1 MKTQHKG
8 KKCQVHTN
16 GRLRQQTVDSQV
28 SGLCPPSRIG
38 KTTRSFRKWTCS
50 SHQAKGRSRKIRQ
63 MIVTL
68 SQGHNCLGATHH
80 PFTRR
85 RQKVHFPIRRVL
97 SPKSTNRVI
106 LRNCVI
112 CATAQLQNEVT
123 SILYRGYRFSTGRV
137 LQETL
142 KCSFTFR
149 V

>member
-16 GRLRQQTVDSQV
+16 GRLRQQTARFLDFVLRLV
-28 SGLCPPSRIG
+28 LG
-38 KTTRSFRKWTCS
+38 KTNRSFRKWTCS